1 MHYYRYTYIVVYTIE
16 LIFVKIQTLL
26 VDRRSCL
33 ILKFIIVRFTFSET
47 VCRYFF
53 RYVQGKIAAC
63 LKGKSTVF
71 LKWDGVREW
80 FDKVEKGINE
90 RKGRKGKLLGKVT
103 VIRRAHRVISHKAT
117 EACTSPKVSAKYIL
131 PPPSVYV
138 DAPSRLSSHRL
149 HPLEPRNLSTADYN
163 NFRFFLQ
170 SFFSFIFN
178 LLFYY
183 KPFVFFLTWF

>member
-1 MHYYRYTYIVVYTIE
+1 MRCSRYTYIFVYIIE
-16 LIFVKIQTLL
+16 LIFVKFRTPLG
-26 VDRRSCL
+26 DRRPCL
-33 ILKFIIVRFTFSET
+33 ILKFIIVRSVFSET

-90 RKGRKGKLLGKVT
+90 RKGGKEGKLLGKVT

-117 EACTSPKVSAKYIL
+117 EACTSPSPKLSAKYIL
-131 PPPSVYV
+131 PPPVSASMPLPAFLLIVYT
-138 DAPSRLSSHRL
+138 LS
-149 HPLEPRNLSTADYN
+149 NLSTADYN
-163 NFRFFLQ
+163 NFHFLLQ

-178 LLFYY
+178 FTVLL
-183 KPFVFFLTWF
+183 